1 MEVEGGG
8 GVVAIVCSR
17 PARGQSSR
25 SLQTIVLF
33 RDYTG
38 RKKFRPPICDQG
50 AFDGFRRF
58 GERCAPA
65 SERCW
70 DIWKLLAVDASLV
83 NVGVRVQTTQV
94 SLARSL
100 QHGRDGRI
108 TASAVNL

>member
-1 MEVEGGG
+1 M
-8 GVVAIVCSR
+8 
-17 PARGQSSR
+17 
-25 SLQTIVLF
+25 IVLF

-38 RKKFRPPICDQG
+38 SKKCRPTICGPG

-83 NVGVRVQTTQV
+83 NVGVRVQTTQCFTRYMF
-94 SLARSL
+94 AAWTRWEDN
-100 QHGRDGRI
+100 GFGGIFAKRI
-108 TASAVNL
+108 QLHTE

>member
-25 SLQTIVLF
+25 RFQLIDLL
-33 RDYTG
+33 RDCTES
-38 RKKFRPPICDQG
+38 KKCRPANYDRG
-50 AFDGFRRF
+50 EFDGFRRF

-83 NVGVRVQTTQV
+83 DLGVRVQTTRCFTRCM
-94 SLARSL
+94 LAVWT
-100 QHGRDGRI
+100 G
-108 TASAVNL
+108 

>member
-25 SLQTIVLF
+25 SLQLIDFF
-33 RDYTG
+33 RDCTESKKG
-38 RKKFRPPICDQG
+38 RPTNYDIG
-50 AFDGFRRF
+50 EFDGFRRF

-83 NVGVRVQTTQV
+83 DLGVRVQTTRCFTRCM
-94 SLARSL
+94 LAVWT
-100 QHGRDGRI
+100 G
-108 TASAVNL
+108 